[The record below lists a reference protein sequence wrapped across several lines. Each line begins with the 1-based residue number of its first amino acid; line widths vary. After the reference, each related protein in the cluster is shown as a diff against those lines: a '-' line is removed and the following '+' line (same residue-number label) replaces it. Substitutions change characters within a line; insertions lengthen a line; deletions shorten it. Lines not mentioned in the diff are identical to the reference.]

1 MRVVIDTN
9 VVASAI
15 FFGGR
20 PKEII
25 DKVMNSEIDAFASKE
40 IIEEY
45 METVEYLIDKYPEKA
60 PRLPLIDISAKI
72 NITDV
77 KTKVNVCRDPDD
89 DKFIECAVDSKCYYI
104 VSGDKD
110 ILTVGEYNGIQVV
123 TVAEFL
129 NIL

>member
-1 MRVVIDTN
+1 
-9 VVASAI
+9 
-15 FFGGR
+15 
-20 PKEII
+20 
-25 DKVMNSEIDAFASKE
+25 MNSEIDAFASKE